1 MRETELRIQ
10 KYKAMLPRA
19 RERVIAALKIFAF
32 SLAMLTV
39 STFSWITLSIAPEVS
54 GVTTTIAANGNLEI
68 ALAGR
73 YDSNGNLLEPAPTQI
88 GDGSLL
94 AAERNITWGNL
105 INLSDP
111 SYALERIVLRPAA
124 LNKNS
129 LLTAPLYAAKYN
141 AEGRVVDYDDDFA
154 LTKWDGSSGFVKSET
169 KGINAI
175 SSVLYETVDY
185 EDPNAQT
192 YKDLAANATL
202 LLRNAA
208 IDFKA
213 MDSKMSPIGGL
224 IETFMSGQLK
234 ESSTNP
240 NALTNEVCDPD
251 DVLGFYELMV
261 YMYDVPMESLGE
273 ALIDI
278 LYMYQVN
285 TSALTNSE
293 KESVYPNPVK
303 FTSVDA
309 FCEGA
314 EAELA
319 AISAARS
326 NAAEKSENF
335 VQNITTELFSSDNF
349 KNTIVK
355 TIKQYI
361 AHREHLE
368 RDIATFEAENGIKE
382 RAEKA
387 KMGDG
392 SITWGDISTIIQG
405 LVDISTCEI
414 GGWTVDKLAGT
425 GDGMKAAISMVT
437 GGDTQEAVIKDGLI
451 VDIEAMLHDGNGI
464 RVSNLEVKISKDALT
479 AKLESAGYGDLTFAL
494 NIVNPG
500 KDYVSVTANV
510 TTYATAKFPT
520 ATAYLDIEKA
530 NEIVG
535 TPLKSSNY
543 FAQDTYGLSVDF
555 WLRTNA
561 PSTYLILEGE
571 VVYDNNPIT
580 AVINT
585 TDADGNAVTETVN
598 VYLATVKRTVVT
610 VTGEGETAETD
621 TQENYFTEQQIY
633 SKTEKNDNNE
643 DVTVWYYVSN
653 SQPVVITNEVN
664 EYTDEDT
671 GIKYTVTTNAVIE
684 GTPEQYLSK
693 NVIGYSGANRIWN
706 DETYL
711 GDTYNA
717 DYSTS
722 QGTGS
727 CYTFY
732 LDDPSNENKYL
743 TLLDALR
750 VVFHDADGQYL
761 ATAKLDTTLSY
772 SDHGKVTVPLVIMEE
787 NSTIYATVD
796 DGNDTLKIP
805 AITTLTKGNAELIT
819 ALVYL
824 DGALVD
830 NTQVLDSS
838 EIQGKLNIQ
847 FGSTYVPNNALEN
860 DELRD
865 EEIRVT
871 GDIEGTKEFNYDP
884 DSPRTVKVKVTI
896 DGNTPKIVTGN
907 FVRVINNVQ
916 GTLYKS
922 VMFTKTSEEGVWEA
936 TVEFDAPGEFLMR
949 SVFIDGIE
957 YEFEKAN
964 ADEADKVKVTINGFA
979 LTSFA
984 SVGGLGSSAYH
995 ITADSS
1001 VSEEFVLKL
1010 ASDAYVP
1017 SSVKAVFVNED
1028 NIYVTVTFD
1037 SNISDI
1043 TEWTGTAN
1051 FIYSGT
1057 YRLTNVVI
1065 DTNYYPLP
1073 NNVTYT
1079 RYVSTGLRANVN
1091 VKISDEYLADENL
1104 ALTNG
1109 NIAYLFRGESHVFDV
1124 IASVADGSGNSL
1136 GYVGDRIQVNYTNNL
1151 KSDLYWNGE
1160 EYVGE
1165 FLVETPGEFKFSNI
1179 YLNTY
1184 AQSIT
1189 SSSSADSIT
1198 CIPTDPVEY
1207 LGIVDAVPES
1217 VVTAGGN
1224 EDNGNIIT
1232 MRFKNAQAST
1242 LYGLFEKRM
1251 SENGTP
1257 EYVVLAANRT
1267 TVGAESDNTNDFTF
1281 NITEDGYWK
1290 LVETKLSLVYDDTE
1304 DKFYLGDGKLS
1315 VDEHNNVIF
1324 KDSEGN
1330 PVDTEE
1336 EGFSVESAF
1345 DAAGN
1350 YYTFDEELPD
1360 DYTQTKVV
1368 AKFTVT
1374 PTISNKQ
1381 FDGAFMQTHDVTLG
1395 LKVTDFANEVI
1406 ALDSATWMLIKDAG
1420 TALEY
1425 GGYTYS
1431 GDTTPNVIVND
1442 SNKTMT
1448 LTNGIGALT
1457 ATLEIAGSYTSNISY
1472 TLDIDGDG
1480 AIAENEQFTVKMDD
1494 KIIVQSVKPNVTVTG
1509 VSNQDTEI
1517 NTKLT
1522 WKQKTGTGY
1531 KRLDYTFSETR
1542 KNQIDGFEVTVYAK
1556 ASEDGESCGT
1566 GDAGFTRPTLKFKA
1580 SGVSE
1585 SATVKF
1591 TIPKGDASAINVTL
1605 NGTAESS
1612 EIKLGSI
1619 NQVYSL
1625 DGYRAWVISVTYT
1638 AFGYQGHGNE
1648 AKIETITITQDGV
1661 VYTVTLDNPIVIN
1674 NPSSIPTAG

>member
-19 RERVIAALKIFAF
+19 RERVIAALMIFAF

-73 YDSNGNLLEPAPTQI
+73 YDSSGNLLEPAPTAI
-88 GDGSLL
+88 GDGALSVT
-94 AAERNITWGNL
+94 ERNLTWGNL
-105 INLSDP
+105 VNLSDP
-111 SYALERIVLRPAA
+111 SYALERIVLRPAS
-124 LNKNS
+124 LNKS
-129 LLTAPLYAAKYN
+129 TLLTAPLYAAKYS
-141 AEGRVVDYDDDFA
+141 AYGQVVDYNDDFA
-154 LTKWDGSSGFVKSET
+154 LTKWNGVSGFIKSET

-175 SSVLYETVDY
+175 SSVKFETIDDY
-185 EDPNAQT
+185 VDPNEEK
-192 YKDLAANATL
+192 YKELAANATNY
-202 LLRNAA
+202 LRNA
-208 IDFKA
+208 DREWEA
-213 MDSKMSPIGGL
+213 MNSKMDPIGGL

-234 ESSTNP
+234 ENSSNP
-240 NALTNEVCDPD
+240 TALENEVCDPD
-251 DVLGFYELMV
+251 DILAFYDLMV
-261 YMYDVPMESLGE
+261 YMYDVPMESLGN
-273 ALIDI
+273 ALIEI
-278 LYMYQVN
+278 LYMYQFN
-285 TSALTNSE
+285 ASTLINESGT
-293 KESVYPNPVK
+293 SVYPNPVK

-314 EAELA
+314 LAELSK
-319 AISAARS
+319 ISAAR
-326 NAAEKSENF
+326 AHATGKGDDF
-335 VQNITTELFSSDNF
+335 VENITTALFNNSNF
-349 KNTIVK
+349 KNVIFK
-355 TIKQYI
+355 TVQQYI
-361 AHREHLE
+361 THRATLSGI
-368 RDIATFEAENGIKE
+368 IADFENENGIKSK
-382 RAEKA
+382 AEKA

-392 SITWGDISTIIQG
+392 SVVWNDISANVQK
-405 LVDISTCEI
+405 LVNISTCEI

-425 GDGMKAAISMVT
+425 GDGMKAAIGMLS
-437 GGDTQEAVIKDGLI
+437 GTQEAVIKDGLL
-451 VDIEAMLHDGNGI
+451 VDIESMLHDGDGI
-464 RVSNLEVKISKDALT
+464 RVTNLEVRISKSALK
-479 AKLESAGYGDLTFAL
+479 AKLEAAGYGSISGAVDII
-494 NIVNPG
+494 NIG
-500 KDYVSVTANV
+500 KDYVSVKANV
-510 TTYATAKFPT
+510 TTYATAKYPT
-520 ATAYLDIEKA
+520 ATGYLDITKA
-530 NEIVG
+530 NDVVG
-535 TPLKSSNY
+535 VVLKLSNY
-543 FAQDTYGLSVDF
+543 YAQDTYGLSVDF
-555 WLRTNA
+555 WLRSNA
-561 PSTYLILEGE
+561 PNTYLILEGE
-571 VVYDNNPIT
+571 VIYDNNPIT
-580 AVINT
+580 AVVNIT
-585 TDADGNAVTETVN
+585 NANGESTSETVE
-598 VYLATVKRTVVT
+598 VYLATVKRTVET
-610 VTGEGETAETD
+610 KINGESAE
-621 TQENYFTEQQIY
+621 EPSVHYFTDQEIY
-633 SKTEKNDNNE
+633 QRDN
-643 DVTVWYYVSN
+643 VWYYVSN
-653 SQPVVITNEVN
+653 SQPVVITDSVE
-664 EYTDEDT
+664 EYTDEAT
-671 GIKYTVTTNAVIE
+671 GAQTVITTNAVIE
-684 GTPEQYLSK
+684 GSPEQKLSK
-693 NVIGYSGANRIWN
+693 NVIGYSGANRIWK

-711 GDTYNA
+711 GDSYNM
-717 DYSTS
+717 DHSTT

-732 LDDPSNENKYL
+732 VNDPSDTDKYL
-743 TLLDALR
+743 DLLSALR
-750 VVFHDADGQYL
+750 VVFYDAEGNYL
-761 ATAKLDTTLSY
+761 ASAVLDKTLAY
-772 SDHGKVTVPLVIMEE
+772 SDHGKVTVPLVILEE
-787 NSTIYATVD
+787 NSTVYANVPVN
-796 DGNDTLKIP
+796 DGTNSTERVPTI
-805 AITTLTKGNAELIT
+805 ANLTKGNAKLIT

-824 DGALVD
+824 DGELVD
-830 NTQVLDSS
+830 NTKVLDSS

-847 FGSTYVPNNALEN
+847 FGSTYVPNEALK
-860 DELRD
+860 DDALRD
-865 EEIRVT
+865 EEVRVSGEVV
-871 GDIEGTKEFNYDP
+871 GDKQADFNP
-884 DSPRTVKVKVTI
+884 ANPHTVKVKINI
-896 DGNTPKIVTGN
+896 DGNTPNIVTGN
-907 FVRVINNVQ
+907 FVRALNNVQ
-916 GTLYKS
+916 GTLYSS
-922 VMFTKTSEEGVWEA
+922 VVFTKTEENGVWEA
-936 TVEFDAPGEFLMR
+936 IVEFNAPGSFIMR

-957 YEFEKAN
+957 YDIERVNGEDSIAI
-964 ADEADKVKVTINGFA
+964 EINGFA
-979 LTSFA
+979 VTSFA
-984 SVGGLGSSAYH
+984 SVEGLGSNAYH

-1001 VSEEFVLKL
+1001 VEEMFVLKL
-1010 ASDAYVP
+1010 ASDAYRP
-1017 SSVKAVFVNED
+1017 TSVKGVFVNEK
-1028 NIYVTVTFD
+1028 NVYVTVTFE

-1043 TEWTGTAN
+1043 TEWTGKAN

-1057 YRLTNVVI
+1057 YKMTNVVI
-1065 DTNYYPLP
+1065 DNSYYPLP
-1073 NNVTYT
+1073 GNVTYE
-1079 RYVSTGLRANVN
+1079 RYISTGLRANVDIRI
-1091 VKISDEYLADENL
+1091 VDDYVTDENL
-1104 ALTNG
+1104 TLTNG
-1109 NIAYLFRGESHVFDV
+1109 SIAYLYRGFSHEF
-1124 IASVADGSGNSL
+1124 SVAASIVDGSGKAL
-1136 GYVGDRIQVNYTNNL
+1136 GYVGDKIEVNYTNNL
-1151 KSDLYWNGE
+1151 TANLYWNGE

-1165 FLVETPGEFKFSNI
+1165 FLVENPGEFKFSNI

-1184 AQSIT
+1184 AQSIR
-1189 SSSSADSIT
+1189 SAATADTVT

-1207 LGIVDAVPES
+1207 LGIVDTIPEE
-1217 VVTAGGN
+1217 VVTVGN
-1224 EDNGNIIT
+1224 TDNGNIIT